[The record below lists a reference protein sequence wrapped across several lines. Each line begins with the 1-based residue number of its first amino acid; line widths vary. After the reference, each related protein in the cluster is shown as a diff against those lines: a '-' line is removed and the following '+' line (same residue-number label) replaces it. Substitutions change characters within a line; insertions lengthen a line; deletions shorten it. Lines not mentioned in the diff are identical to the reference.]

1 MKVSGCRDK
10 WTKTQEKK
18 KSNSKV
24 MNGGGKIKQLKA
36 AVCYLALINTPG

>member
-1 MKVSGCRDK
+1 MNQNTGKK
-10 WTKTQEKK
+10 KKK
-18 KSNSKV
+18 KSKSKV